1 MKILLLV
8 GIGSFIGGVLRY
20 LLSMTIQTKISGVFP
35 LGTLTVNI
43 LGCLIIGVF
52 LGMSEKMV
60 ISQDI
65 KFLIATGLL
74 GGFTTF
80 SAISVE
86 TFTLIRLGHTGLAA
100 AYVSASIMIGLVATF
115 IGFLLIRLL
124 QITSS

>member
-8 GIGSFIGGVLRY
+8 GIGSFIGGILRY
-20 LLSMTIQTKISGVFP
+20 LLSISIQTKFAGVFP

-43 LGCLIIGVF
+43 LGCLLIGVF
-52 LGMSEKMV
+52 LGLSEKII

-65 KFLIATGLL
+65 KFLVATGLL

-80 SAISVE
+80 SAFSVE

-100 AYVSASIMIGLVATF
+100 TYVSASIIIGLAATF
-115 IGFLLIRLL
+115 IGFLLIRLF
-124 QITSS
+124 